1 MSVKKTVLISVSLLA
16 VGACSTT
23 QESPIY
29 QQSTKYKV
37 HSPYEQAQQPAP
49 VQYANYPS
57 TVTTQPTTQYATYT
71 TNSTPQV
78 YHTSTTSTGQTVSTQ
93 VNHECLDKEG
103 NRKIIG
109 AAAGGAVGALAGN
122 HVGDT
127 TGAVIGAVVGGAA
140 GYGIADVTTNCDP
153 IEVAAPA
160 THQTYQTVPATQTY
174 TSQSYPSQTYT
185 GETHTAQTYPAQ
197 SYSTTTG
204 TAPAPA
210 NHQVSGT
217 IEAPTDSAYGETYGT
232 PGYHAM
238 IANGELDETTTASVS
253 TPEQPAV
260 TPYSQPAPIP
270 QPIPQAAPQPQTN
283 SYAYQS
289 APTYPQYSQPA
300 PQQPVTQYAGNVTT
314 HQVVEGDTVYSLS
327 RRLCVD
333 VEDIR
338 RLNNLNGAFYIRLD
352 DYIKLPASRC

>member
-1 MSVKKTVLISVSLLA
+1 MSVKKTVLISVSILA

-37 HSPYEQAQQPAP
+37 HSPYDQGSYDQGQQAAP
-49 VQYANYPS
+49 VQYANYPT

-71 TNSTPQV
+71 TSSTPQV

-103 NRKIIG
+103 NRKLIG
-109 AAAGGAVGALAGN
+109 TAAGGAVGALAGN
-122 HVGDT
+122 HIGDT
-127 TGAVIGAVVGGAA
+127 TGTVIGAVVGGAA
-140 GYGIADVTTNCDP
+140 GYGIADVLTNCDP

-160 THQTYQTVPATQTY
+160 THQTYQTVPTTQTY
-174 TSQSYPSQTYT
+174 TSQSYPSQ
-185 GETHTAQTYPAQ
+185 THTAQTYPAQ
-197 SYSTTTG
+197 SYSTTTV

-210 NHQVSGT
+210 TQQVSGIT
-217 IEAPTDSAYGETYGT
+217 EAPTDSAYGETYGT

-260 TPYSQPAPIP
+260 TPYSQPAPTY
-270 QPIPQAAPQPQTN
+270 QTAPQP
-283 SYAYQS
+283 S
-289 APTYPQYSQPA
+289 APSYPQYAEQPYTQPYTQPA
-300 PQQPVTQYAGNVTT
+300 PQQPIAQYAGNVTT